1 VAPFLV
7 LLTIWHVFTSLSWFL
22 RNHISPMY
30 GSIVKSFW
38 FLWLMLDIIHI
49 NITYFEIPLHRT
61 GLSTSSH
68 YICKW
73 PPHHLGL
80 GDSGGTPAAIASS
93 PPPCSLHL
101 ITVRARRGHNP
112 SAGQGWQW
120 RGLTCRAS
128 DRGRCRSCY
137 GHRLLLGGEG
147 IEGQGLGGV
156 ARASIH
162 CLEVGGGAAFP
173 RSGMGGAD
181 LVVGQCDVPALKKDD

>member
-1 VAPFLV
+1 
-7 LLTIWHVFTSLSWFL
+7 
-22 RNHISPMY
+22 MY

-61 GLSTSSH
+61 GLSTSSY

-80 GDSGGTPAAIASS
+80 GDSVGTLATTASN

-128 DRGRCRSCY
+128 DQGRCRSCY

-162 CLEVGGGAAFP
+162 CLEAGGCRPPQIRYGRGRPLSWNSVTFP
-173 RSGMGGAD
+173 
-181 LVVGQCDVPALKKDD
+181 PLKRTISRNQDHYGVSLLR